1 MTQDRPFSRQAGVS
15 LLTVLLVLVV
25 LAALGA
31 AGWWG
36 WQEFSRLKSEKS
48 SLADQV
54 TTVKGELAS
63 QRAQVQSA
71 LSGLEKE
78 QAKLAAQMTKDR
90 AALTDLKSGGQR
102 LWLINEARALASL
115 ASQRLLL
122 TQDVLAAR
130 RLLKAADETLARLDD
145 PAVLPARKALALDM
159 ETLSGASQVDV
170 QGMVLRLGALR
181 ELVAELAVPAEASPP
196 ERDTPDVDQPWW
208 QDVLDRMPVTVRRHE
223 GAVPLPLSGEQ
234 ASLVRLT
241 LDGSLQQAQ
250 LALMQ
255 RRVQAYRQALDNAA
269 AMLNQWF
276 QEDQGRVRQMRA
288 ALEELGGQQVE
299 QALPEIGAGLDA
311 VRGLKRDLLKSGGDG
326 TAGEAGR

>member
-1 MTQDRPFSRQAGVS
+1 MTQDRPFSRQTGVS
-15 LLTVLLVLVV
+15 LLAVLLVLVV
-25 LAALGA
+25 LVALGA

-36 WQEFSRLKSEKS
+36 WQEFTRLKSEKS

-78 QAKLAAQMTKDR
+78 QAKLAAQMTQDR

-122 TQDVLAAR
+122 TQDALAAR
-130 RLLKAADETLARLDD
+130 RLLKAADQTLARLDD

-159 ETLSGASQVDV
+159 ETLSGASRVDV

-181 ELVAELAVPAEASPP
+181 ELVAKLAVPTEASPP
-196 ERDTPDVDQPWW
+196 ERDEPDVDQPWW

-223 GAVPLPLSGEQ
+223 GTVPLPLSGEQ
-234 ASLVRLT
+234 AALVRLT

-255 RRVQAYRQALDNAA
+255 GRAEAYRQAVENAQA
-269 AMLNQWF
+269 TLAQWF
-276 QEDQGRVRQMRA
+276 RDDDPRA
-288 ALEELGGQQVE
+288 AQMQATLKEMEGASVA
-299 QALPEIGAGLDA
+299 QALPQIGDGLA
-311 VRGLKRDLLKSGGDG
+311 AIEALKRKEGG
-326 TAGEAGR
+326 A

>member
-1 MTQDRPFSRQAGVS
+1 
-15 LLTVLLVLVV
+15 
-25 LAALGA
+25 
-31 AGWWG
+31 
-36 WQEFSRLKSEKS
+36 
-48 SLADQV
+48 
-54 TTVKGELAS
+54 
-63 QRAQVQSA
+63 
-71 LSGLEKE
+71 
-78 QAKLAAQMTKDR
+78 MTKDR

-122 TQDVLAAR
+122 TQDALAAR

-255 RRVQAYRQALDNAA
+255 GRAEAYGQAVENARST
-269 AMLNQWF
+269 LEQWF
-276 QEDQGRVRQMRA
+276 RDDDPRA
-288 ALEELGGQQVE
+288 AQMQATLKEMGGASVA
-299 QALPEIGAGLDA
+299 QALPQIGNGLA
-311 VRGLKRDLLKSGGDG
+311 AIEALKRKEGG
-326 TAGEAGR
+326 A

>member
-1 MTQDRPFSRQAGVS
+1 M
-15 LLTVLLVLVV
+15 
-25 LAALGA
+25 
-31 AGWWG
+31 
-36 WQEFSRLKSEKS
+36 
-48 SLADQV
+48 
-54 TTVKGELAS
+54 KGELAS
-63 QRAQVQSA
+63 QRSQVQAA

-122 TQDVLAAR
+122 TQDALAAR

-181 ELVAELAVPAEASPP
+181 ELVVELAVPAEASP
-196 ERDTPDVDQPWW
+196 ERETPDVDQPWW

-255 RRVQAYRQALDNAA
+255 GALRPMVRPLRMPAA
-269 AMLNQWF
+269 
-276 QEDQGRVRQMRA
+276 
-288 ALEELGGQQVE
+288 
-299 QALPEIGAGLDA
+299 P
-311 VRGLKRDLLKSGGDG
+311 
-326 TAGEAGR
+326 